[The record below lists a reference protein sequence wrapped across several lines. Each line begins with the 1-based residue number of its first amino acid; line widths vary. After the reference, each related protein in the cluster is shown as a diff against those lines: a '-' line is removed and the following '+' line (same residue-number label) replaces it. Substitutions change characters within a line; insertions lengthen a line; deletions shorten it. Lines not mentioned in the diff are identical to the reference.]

1 MVESEYSQN
10 FEVQEANIFDNVLY
24 TILQFSQKRKRNGC
38 EDITLVISYN
48 VLLDCSL
55 VIATKYIKQKYVLS

>member
-24 TILQFSQKRKRNGC
+24 TILQFSQKRKRNSC
-38 EDITLVISYN
+38 EDIILVVSYN